1 MDANWGYSMSNPM
14 PLNGERV
21 FFYSFL
27 LPYRTVFTSC
37 FFRINTAELKNSRL
51 GKWIDVLRWY
61 KWGMTLQLWAPSWQ
75 TLCPPKWPKMNI
87 CIYIIM
93 MRKYIKMMDNHE
105 VFWTTVDSWW
115 ALPDISSSVSA
126 QHPPYSALSGPKIVF
141 SSAGGVSRG

>member
-21 FFYSFL
+21 FLQFFVTIQNCLYQLFFQDQHC
-27 LPYRTVFTSC
+27 RTEEFKAWQMDWCIKMIQMGYDSAT
-37 FFRINTAELKNSRL
+37 L
-51 GKWIDVLRWY
+51 GPKLADTV
-61 KWGMTLQLWAPSWQ
+61 
-75 TLCPPKWPKMNI
+75 PPKMANKDEH
-87 CIYIIM
+87 IYIIM

-141 SSAGGVSRG
+141 SSAGVSRG

>member
-1 MDANWGYSMSNPM
+1 MQIGDIACRIQCHWM
-14 PLNGERV
+14 EKE

-75 TLCPPKWPKMNI
+75 TLCPQKWPTKMNI
-87 CIYIIM
+87 YIYIIM

-141 SSAGGVSRG
+141 SSAGVSRG